1 MILSFQHTYAL
12 GIPTCATK
20 KPDIESEKA
29 CYCTCTHTHTPSR
42 ALEACDEAARDVF
55 FS

>member
-12 GIPTCATK
+12 GIPTCASK

-29 CYCTCTHTHTPSR
+29 YYWTDMHSYTLKRSR
-42 ALEACDEAARDVF
+42 SV
-55 FS
+55 